1 MSIEKA
7 VSVEGLILPPSL
19 KSHYP
24 THLFYRELDNMPNA
38 EFVKDMI
45 AISQNLHAAHF
56 AKQLPEFAGE
66 GDKQSL
72 LVATILLTKYNLLH
86 LLDVKEVR
94 EGYTDT
100 ETGEFYELVIKN
112 V

>member
-1 MSIEKA
+1 MAIEKA
-7 VSVEGLILPPSL
+7 VSVEGLILHPSL

-24 THLFYRELDNMPNA
+24 THLFYRELDKMTNT
-38 EFVKDMI
+38 EYVKDMI
-45 AISQNLHAAHF
+45 AISQNLHAAFHT
-56 AKQLPEFAGE
+56 KHLPELAGE

-72 LVATILLTKYNLLH
+72 LVVTTLLTKYDLLH
-86 LLDVKEVR
+86 LLDFKEVR